1 MECDYEL
8 SKERIIKHVI
18 LQIFYHR
25 ILEREN
31 TSSNLLITI
40 LNGMPTKDIHAL
52 LSLKNSFPAQLLSTS
67 FAPLYIH
74 V

>member
-8 SKERIIKHVI
+8 SIIERIIKHVI

-31 TSSNLLITI
+31 DSYNLLITI
-40 LNGMPTKDIHAL
+40 LNGMSTKDMHAL
-52 LSLKNSFPAQLLSTS
+52 LS
-67 FAPLYIH
+67 
-74 V
+74 

>member
-31 TSSNLLITI
+31 TSYNLLITI
-40 LNGMPTKDIHAL
+40 LNGMPTKDIQYTC
-52 LSLKNSFPAQLLSTS
+52 SLIFKKYFSCTTK
-67 FAPLYIH
+67 Y
-74 V
+74 